1 MPEAEASAAELG
13 LQDIKALLAAFDASG
28 ATSFKL
34 KRGDFKLELSKGAVA
49 PPSLLVPVAQAAP
62 ASAGFPAPAVGP
74 SPAAPPVAAAAPAMA
89 VKSPMVG
96 TFYRSPSPEAS
107 PFISVGDVVK
117 PGQTVCIVEA
127 MKLMNEIEVEQA
139 GKVVRILVENG
150 QAVEFGQVLIELEPV

>member
-13 LQDIKALLAAFDASG
+13 LPDIKALLAAFDASG

-49 PPSLLVPVAQAAP
+49 PPSPVAVPVVQAAP
-62 ASAGFPAPAVGP
+62 AAAGAVAPAAA
-74 SPAAPPVAAAAPAMA
+74 PAAAPVVAAAPAMS

-139 GKVVRILVENG
+139 GRVVRILVENG